1 MVLIASG
8 FFCCCLVPSLRFN
21 TDLNKIILYLIK
33 LDPSNFCQMKKQLTE
48 GKENTLLKIY
58 FLHLKKDKNLPLSF
72 KA

>member
-8 FFCCCLVPSLRFN
+8 FFFCLVPSLRFN

-48 GKENTLLKIY
+48 GKENILLKIY